1 MSNRKSRNRGAAL
14 LFVIFGLL
22 FCVVFFRFLYIQ
34 YTGVA
39 GGQELAAKA
48 QDKYEVTRTLSAQ
61 RGTIIDKNG
70 EVLARDTSTYKL
82 IALLDSSVTENPKKP
97 KHVVDKE
104 ETARVLAEHI
114 DMDES
119 EILRRLNKKDLY
131 QTEFGSA
138 GRDLTHQQK
147 NDIEDL
153 KLPGITFVKDTKRF
167 YPNGVFSSHVI
178 GFVENDEETGK
189 TVGALGLEK
198 ELDKYLQ
205 EDDGSI
211 KFEGDLW
218 RNILPNKET
227 VVNEPSNGASV
238 QLTLDKK
245 IQIFLEDAMS
255 EVNKKYNPTKMIGIV
270 ADPKTGKILA
280 MSQRP
285 TFDLNT
291 RDGLADTWQNLAVE
305 ESFEPGSTMKIFT
318 LAAAVEEGVF
328 NPNEKY
334 KSGSFKIKGSRPI
347 RDHNGGAG
355 WGTISY
361 LEGVQRSSNVAF
373 AKLADEKIGTEKLL
387 TYFES
392 FGFGKKTGID
402 LPSETTG
409 KFVYKYKS
417 EQITTAFGQGST
429 VTPIQMIQAATA
441 IANDGKMM
449 KPYVV
454 DKIVDSNTNKVLKET
469 KPSVAGKPISKETAA
484 EVRDVL
490 ETVVTSK
497 NGTGKPYK
505 LDGYDVIGKTG
516 TAQIR
521 SQTGAG
527 YATGHENYLFSFLGM
542 APKDD
547 PEVVVYVAIQQ
558 PKISTSESGSAPVS
572 QVFNSVMENTLKYL
586 NIKSDDTKKKSTSEV
601 PELKETNV
609 ETAKM
614 QIEEL
619 GLTPVVIGKGMS
631 VSKQSPSAG
640 SQIIQ
645 GEKVLLLT
653 DGELTVPNFS
663 GWSIRDVMK
672 AASLMDVELNTSGSG
687 YAVSQKPKAGAKLK
701 DDAFLVVQFE
711 NPKTIYEKS
720 KENTSETKEE
730 EQESD

>member
-1 MSNRKSRNRGAAL
+1 MSNRKSRKKGAAL
-14 LFVIFGLL
+14 LFIIFGLL

-34 YTGVA
+34 STGVA
-39 GGQELAAKA
+39 GGEELAAKA

-61 RGTIIDKNG
+61 RGTILDKNG

-82 IALLDSSVTENPKKP
+82 IALLDSSITENPEKP

-119 EILRRLNKKDLY
+119 EILKRLSKEGLY
-131 QTEFGSA
+131 QTEFGAA

-147 NDIEDL
+147 NTIEDL
-153 KLPGITFVKDTKRF
+153 NLPGITFVKDTKRF

-189 TVGALGLEK
+189 TTGALGLEK
-198 ELDKYLQ
+198 ELDEYLQ
-205 EDDGSI
+205 EEDGSI
-211 KFEGDLW
+211 KFEGDIW

-227 VVNEPSNGASV
+227 VVKEPANGATV

-255 EVNKKYNPTKMIGIV
+255 DVNKKYKPKKMVGIV

-285 TFDLNT
+285 SYDLNT
-291 RDGLADTWQNLAVE
+291 REGLSDTWQNLAVE

-318 LAAAVEEGVF
+318 LASAVEEGVF

-334 KSGSFKIKGSRPI
+334 KSGTYKIKGSKPI

-355 WGTISY
+355 WGSITY

-441 IANDGKMM
+441 VANDGKMM

-454 DKIVDSNTNKVLKET
+454 DKIVDSTNNKVIKET
-469 KPSVAGKPISKETAA
+469 KPTVVGTPISKDTAK

-490 ETVVTSK
+490 ETVVTAK
-497 NGTGKPYK
+497 HGTGKPYK

-521 SQTGAG
+521 SESGAG
-527 YATGHENYLFSFLGM
+527 YATGHRNYLFSFLGM
-542 APKDD
+542 APKDN
-547 PEVVVYVAIQQ
+547 PEVIVYVAIQQ
-558 PKISTSESGSAPVS
+558 PQISNSESGSAPVS
-572 QVFNSVMENTLKYL
+572 QVFNTVTENTLKYL
-586 NIKSDDTKKKSTSEV
+586 NIKSDDTKKKSTIKV
-601 PELKETNV
+601 PELTKINV
-609 ETAKM
+609 ETAKNKV
-614 QIEEL
+614 EEI
-619 GLTPVVIGKGMS
+619 GLTPIVIGNGMS
-631 VSKQSPSAG
+631 VSKQSPSEG
-640 SQIIQ
+640 TMMLQ

-653 DGELTVPNFS
+653 DGDLTVPDFT

-672 AASLMDVELNTSGSG
+672 AASLMGVELNTSGSG
-687 YAVSQKPKAGAKLK
+687 YAVSQKPKSGKKLK
-701 DDAFLVVQFE
+701 KNEFLVVQFE
-711 NPKTIYEKS
+711 DPKTIYEKS
-720 KENTSETKEE
+720 IKKDSEAKNEDDV
-730 EQESD
+730 SD

>member
-1 MSNRKSRNRGAAL
+1 MGNRKSRNRGAAL
-14 LFVIFGLL
+14 LFIIFGLL
-22 FCVVFFRFLYIQ
+22 FCVVFFRFFYIQ

-61 RGTIIDKNG
+61 RGTITDKNG

-82 IALLDSSVTENPKKP
+82 IALLDSSITEDPKKP

-104 ETARVLAEHI
+104 ETAKVLAEHI

-119 EILRRLNKKDLY
+119 EILKRLNKEGLY

-147 NDIEDL
+147 NAIEEL
-153 KLPGITFVKDTKRF
+153 NLPGITFIKDTKRF

-178 GFVENDEETGK
+178 GYVEEDEETGK
-189 TVGALGLEK
+189 TTGALGLEK
-198 ELDKYLQ
+198 ELDEYLQ
-205 EDDGSI
+205 EEDGSI
-211 KFEGDLW
+211 TFEGDLW

-285 TFDLNT
+285 TFDLNS
-291 RDGLADTWQNLAVE
+291 REGLSDTWQNLAVE

-328 NPNEKY
+328 NPNETY
-334 KSGSFKIKGSRPI
+334 KSGMYKIKGSKPI

-355 WGTISY
+355 WGVISY

-373 AKLADEKIGTEKLL
+373 AKLADEKIGTDKLL

-454 DKIVDSNTNKVLKET
+454 EKIVDSSNNKVIKET
-469 KPSVAGKPISKETAA
+469 KPTVVGTPISKETAS
-484 EVRDVL
+484 EVRDIL

-497 NGTGKPYK
+497 HGTGKPYK

-521 SQTGAG
+521 SESGSG

-547 PEVVVYVAIQQ
+547 PEVIVYVAIQQ
-558 PKISTSESGSAPVS
+558 PQISASESGSAPVS

-601 PELKETNV
+601 PDVSDTNI
-609 ETAKM
+609 ETAKN
-614 QIEEL
+614 QLEEL
-619 GLTPVVIGKGMS
+619 GLSPVVIGKGTR

-640 SQIIQ
+640 TKMIQ

-653 DGELTVPNFS
+653 DGELTVPDFT
-663 GWSIRDVMK
+663 GWSTRDVIK
-672 AASLMDVELNTSGSG
+672 AASLMGVELNTSGSG
-687 YAVSQKPKAGAKLK
+687 YAVNQKPKAGQTLK
-701 DDAFLVVQFE
+701 DDSFLVVQFE

-720 KENTSETKEE
+720 IQKSDEKNEE
-730 EQESD
+730 EEVSD